1 MIYEITFTM
10 EHPNAA
16 RLKGHRVGG
25 GVNATMSV
33 EVGAVDI
40 CAWDNMKI
48 IKNVCI

>member
-1 MIYEITFTM
+1 MGEGGGDFCSAY
-10 EHPNAA
+10 AA
-16 RLKGHRVGG
+16 RLKGHRVGV

-48 IKNVCI
+48 IKNICI